1 MSRRRFARL
10 FVVPLVMAPALL
22 AGAVRPLAAAEI
34 AGVRFEPMLKGGD
47 APGEM
52 VLNGVAL
59 HRLFGFQVYA
69 IALYLAQREKSAEA
83 AIGSDGPKRIVMHV
97 LRDITAAQLSAALT
111 EGIEDNHPAD
121 EVEKL
126 RPRMASVDRIM
137 LEIGKAGRGSRIA
150 LDWVPGQGTR
160 VVVDG
165 KVRGEPIP
173 GADFYRALLRI
184 WLGARPI
191 RDHLKQGMLGGGA

>member
-1 MSRRRFARL
+1 M
-10 FVVPLVMAPALL
+10 PLVMAPALL
-22 AGAVRPLAAAEI
+22 AAMVRPLLAAEI
-34 AGVRFEPMLKGGD
+34 AGVRFEPVLKGGD

-52 VLNGVAL
+52 VLNGAAL

-83 AIGSDGPKRIVMHV
+83 AIGSDGPKRIVMHL

-121 EVEKL
+121 EVVKL
-126 RPRMASVDRIM
+126 RPRMASLDRIM
-137 LEIGKAGRGSRIA
+137 QEIGKAGRGSRIA

-173 GADFYRALLRI
+173 GADFYRALMRI